1 MYSLNNEQH
10 MQRVAPPG
18 ELSPSQ
24 WDDYKESD
32 EQLAPLPP
40 ARAPHVVS
48 RASRACPAIDTW
60 GSCESMADTFV
71 LARSTTCVQPAAK
84 KKPPCSH
91 CGKTI
96 TGRPRHLHNKRICGR
111 CELRA
116 KLGLLGLLGLCF
128 VFSHNGRFAS
138 SSFRLFQASCRFV
151 PTGE

>member
-1 MYSLNNEQH
+1 MYSMSNEQH

-48 RASRACPAIDTW
+48 RTSRACPAIDTW

-71 LARSTTCVQPAAK
+71 LARSTICVQPAAK
-84 KKPPCSH
+84 KKPPTCSH

-111 CELRA
+111 CELRHYQH
-116 KLGLLGLLGLCF
+116 LPPLLPDDSG
-128 VFSHNGRFAS
+128 VAAAAVPRAVARAS
-138 SSFRLFQASCRFV
+138 ADRKSV
-151 PTGE
+151 V